1 MKATAKEL
9 EANEDVPAGVIDEV
23 IEAAD
28 ANKENIELADKI
40 KTVTAVDDNTGGV
53 LSEKEEDFT
62 SPVVIDNIS
71 AMSDT
76 ASCAIE
82 AAQSAI
88 LDAVEAVEDD
98 LSKSYELT
106 EEDKVSASLS
116 AQNDIMEAVE
126 VIRAA
131 RYALA
136 IVKALDEG
144 GNEEDEAEVGS
155 DSQTS
160 EFIISEAI
168 ESARG
173 KIIGTVV
180 AANVGDEDVH
190 MNDEE
195 DEDCVQVAHEE
206 EEVIIITPFEEAIM
220 AANEV
225 LTSIEE

>member
-1 MKATAKEL
+1 M
-9 EANEDVPAGVIDEV
+9 
-23 IEAAD
+23 
-28 ANKENIELADKI
+28 
-40 KTVTAVDDNTGGV
+40 
-53 LSEKEEDFT
+53 
-62 SPVVIDNIS
+62 
-71 AMSDT
+71 
-76 ASCAIE
+76 
-82 AAQSAI
+82 
-88 LDAVEAVEDD
+88 
-98 LSKSYELT
+98 
-106 EEDKVSASLS
+106 
-116 AQNDIMEAVE
+116 
-126 VIRAA
+126 
-131 RYALA
+131 
-136 IVKALDEG
+136 
-144 GNEEDEAEVGS
+144 GS

-190 MNDEE
+190 MKDEE